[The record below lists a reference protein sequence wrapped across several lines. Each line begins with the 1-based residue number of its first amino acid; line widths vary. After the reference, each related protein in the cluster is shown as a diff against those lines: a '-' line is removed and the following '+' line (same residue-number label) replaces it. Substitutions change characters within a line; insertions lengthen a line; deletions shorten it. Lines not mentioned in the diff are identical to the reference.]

1 MASRT
6 NRVRVHRRRCRI
18 GAHCRR
24 IGARRRVRVHR
35 RRIGA
40 HRRSRGR
47 RVVVHRRSLPFRLR
61 RNRRDVAVVCRILT
75 SNPGTRRR
83 IRRDR
88 LGGRARPSCPVR
100 DRRRSRAGCR
110 CRARRGPSGGASLGP
125 GARPNSR
132 RRRRHRIGRGG
143 AGRVLRRRTRVRLG
157 RRVRL
162 DRLGRPG
169 LLAGG
174 RSRRPRG
181 RRSGR
186 RVGTRPGPEGW
197 CRRRT
202 RRPGSRPPRA
212 CAWFYEWTRAPRD
225 DREGIARTARTCR
238 GEARRAWRVEALASC
253 LNVVAAATNAL
264 FVCFL

>member
-1 MASRT
+1 M
-6 NRVRVHRRRCRI
+6 
-18 GAHCRR
+18 
-24 IGARRRVRVHR
+24 
-35 RRIGA
+35 
-40 HRRSRGR
+40 
-47 RVVVHRRSLPFRLR
+47 
-61 RNRRDVAVVCRILT
+61 VCRILT

-100 DRRRSRAGCR
+100 ARRRSRAGCR
-110 CRARRGPSGGASLGP
+110 CRARRGPSGGASHGP

-143 AGRVLRRRTRVRLG
+143 AGRVRRRRTCVHLD

-162 DRLGRPG
+162 DRRGRPG

-202 RRPGSRPPRA
+202 RRPESRPPRA
-212 CAWFYEWTRAPRD
+212 
-225 DREGIARTARTCR
+225 
-238 GEARRAWRVEALASC
+238 
-253 LNVVAAATNAL
+253 
-264 FVCFL
+264 

>member
-1 MASRT
+1 
-6 NRVRVHRRRCRI
+6 VVH
-18 GAHCRR
+18 H
-24 IGARRRVRVHR
+24 
-35 RRIGA
+35 
-40 HRRSRGR
+40 RSR
-47 RVVVHRRSLPFRLR
+47 LPFPRHRCNRL
-61 RNRRDVAVVCRILT
+61 DVAVVCRILT

-100 DRRRSRAGCR
+100 ARRRSRAGCR
-110 CRARRGPSGGASLGP
+110 CRARRGPSGGASHGP

-157 RRVRL
+157 HRVRL

-212 CAWFYEWTRAPRD
+212 CAWLCEWTRAPRD

-264 FVCFL
+264 FVLFVLNNENMDSD